1 MYSLPSREPE
11 RGLARGAINLPVER
25 AGRLSVGP
33 GSVQMLMKCIVA
45 FGALVASFLLE
56 FLAGL

>member
-1 MYSLPSREPE
+1 META
-11 RGLARGAINLPVER
+11 GL
-25 AGRLSVGP
+25 LSVGKA
-33 GSVQMLMKCIVA
+33 SERRLMKYIVT